1 MERNLRVDHMYG
13 DLEQVLYHESTI
25 FARLDELA
33 REITRHYRDVGGDL
47 VVLAILDG
55 GLIFMAD
62 LMRRVNLPLQ
72 FRTLSVSSYHGGTES
87 SGVVKFMGDLPEVK
101 GKHVLLMDD
110 ILDSG
115 RTLAAVKKRVHDECD
130 PVSVQIC
137 VLLQK
142 KKQRAEEVKANYVAF
157 EIDDE
162 FVVGYG
168 LDYQG
173 CYRNLPVI
181 GILKSELIQ
190 PEHR

>member
-1 MERNLRVDHMYG
+1 MYG

-33 REITRHYRDVGGDL
+33 REITRHYSNVRGDL

-72 FRTLSVSSYHGGTES
+72 FRTLSVSSYYGGTES
-87 SGVVKFMGDLPEVK
+87 SGEVKILGELPDVK

-115 RTLAAVKKRVHDECD
+115 RTLAAVKKRVQDDCD

-142 KKQRAEEVKANYVAF
+142 KKPRAEEVSADYVAF
-157 EIDDE
+157 EIEDE

-181 GILKSELIQ
+181 GTLKTELIL

>member
-1 MERNLRVDHMYG
+1 MYN
-13 DLEQVLYHESTI
+13 DLEMVLYHESTI

-33 REITRHYRDVGGDL
+33 RSITAAYRETGGDL

-87 SGVVKFMGDLPEVK
+87 GGVVTFDGELPDVK
-101 GKHVLLMDD
+101 GRHVLLMDD
-110 ILDSG
+110 VLDSG
-115 RTLAAVKKRVHDECD
+115 RTLAVVSRRLRDESS
-130 PVSVQIC
+130 PASLKIC

-142 KKQRAEEVKANYVAF
+142 RKERAEEVSADYVAF
-157 EIDDE
+157 EIADE

-168 LDYQG
+168 LDYRG
-173 CYRNLPVI
+173 KYRNLPLI
-181 GILKSELIQ
+181 GTLKAECID
-190 PEHR
+190 PEDR

>member
-1 MERNLRVDHMYG
+1 MYG

-33 REITRHYRDVGGDL
+33 REITVHYREIGGEL
-47 VVLAILDG
+47 AVLAILDG

-62 LMRRVNLPLQ
+62 LMRRVNLPLE
-72 FRTLSVSSYHGGTES
+72 FKTLSVSSYHGKTES
-87 SGVVKFMGDLPEVK
+87 SGVVKILGDQLPDVK

-115 RTLAAVKKRVHDECD
+115 RTLAAVKNRLLDDSDPSSIRV
-130 PVSVQIC
+130 C

-142 KKQRAEEVKANYVAF
+142 TKERAEEVMADYVAF
-157 EIDDE
+157 EIADE

-168 LDYQG
+168 LDYRG
-173 CYRNLPVI
+173 HYRNLPVI
-181 GILKSELIQ
+181 GTLKPELIA
-190 PEHR
+190 PEDR